1 MTALNKQTYRADG
14 GDIGIGRLKEIAD
27 NAYGD
32 EEKRWLAQRVLALL
46 DENLQL
52 QRDKD
57 SLEAVA
63 IAMRD
68 DMREARE
75 KLEAAQKYAK
85 DRDAENEDLML
96 TVGRLR
102 MEKEA
107 AEKRNAELQSENA
120 YIRNRHK
127 ELDLLIGKNILVM
140 QAAIIE
146 WQATGDAK
154 NGLAWIYNTL
164 FGPGEL
170 PDKSEKD
177 AQAYFDRKYAPIDEK
192 LMALHKW
199 FWEQSESERAAAG
212 IGVKGE

>member
-1 MTALNKQTYRADG
+1 MTALNKQALREELLNPA
-14 GDIGIGRLKEIAD
+14 IGSNHHLRK
-27 NAYGD
+27 
-32 EEKRWLAQRVLALL
+32 LALALL

-52 QRDKD
+52 QRNKD
-57 SLEAVA
+57 SLEAA
-63 IAMRD
+63 ALAMRD
-68 DMREARE
+68 DMREAHE
-75 KLEAAQKYAK
+75 KLEAA
-85 DRDAENEDLML
+85 
-96 TVGRLR
+96 
-102 MEKEA
+102 
-107 AEKRNAELQSENA
+107 EKRIASLQSENE
-120 YIRNRHK
+120 YIRNRYK

-140 QAAIIE
+140 QAAVIE

-170 PDKSEKD
+170 PDESEKD

-199 FWEQSESERAAAG
+199 FWEQSEAERAAAG

>member
-1 MTALNKQTYRADG
+1 MTALNKRAYRADG
-14 GDIGIGRLKEIAD
+14 GDIGSGRLKEIAG

-75 KLEAAQKYAK
+75 KLEAA
-85 DRDAENEDLML
+85 
-96 TVGRLR
+96 
-102 MEKEA
+102 
-107 AEKRNAELQSENA
+107 EKRIAEHRKVLNS
-120 YIRNRHK
+120 
-127 ELDLLIGKNILVM
+127 L
-140 QAAIIE
+140 AAV
-146 WQATGDAK
+146 ARR
-154 NGLAWIYNTL
+154 Y
-164 FGPGEL
+164 L
-170 PDKSEKD
+170 PDYDEHPEI
-177 AQAYFDRKYAPIDEK
+177 QAVDE
-192 LMALHKW
+192 LL
-199 FWEQSESERAAAG
+199 ESAAG